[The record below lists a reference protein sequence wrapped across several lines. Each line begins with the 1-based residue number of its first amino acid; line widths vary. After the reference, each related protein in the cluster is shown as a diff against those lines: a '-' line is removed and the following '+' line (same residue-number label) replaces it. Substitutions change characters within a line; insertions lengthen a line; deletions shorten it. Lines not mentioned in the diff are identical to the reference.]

1 MNSKYLSLPKT
12 KKYIQKKYLQFKE
25 IRNPKRQTIYFVY
38 YTVQWAA
45 LVSESSPT
53 FVYT

>member
-12 KKYIQKKYLQFKE
+12 KSTSKRISTVQRNKKSESDKQF
-25 IRNPKRQTIYFVY
+25 ISSI
-38 YTVQWAA
+38 TVQWAA

-53 FVYT
+53 FVST

>member
-25 IRNPKRQTIYFVY
+25 IRSDKQFISSI
-38 YTVQWAA
+38 TVQWGA

>member
-38 YTVQWAA
+38 YGTVGC

-53 FVYT
+53 FVST

>member
-1 MNSKYLSLPKT
+1 MNSKYLSLSKT

-38 YTVQWAA
+38 YGTVGCFSIGIIAD
-45 LVSESSPT
+45 L
-53 FVYT
+53 